1 MEINKRLSISL
12 IGSGGDGIMAT
23 ASMILRTA
31 AQMGLYGMM
40 AQSYGPQIRGG
51 ESAAHLTIGTEPVR
65 SVGLLKDLI
74 VVFRFSDV
82 LRFVKEVKP
91 GEKVI
96 LIHGQ
101 EAGELP
107 AFLKDHTG
115 VNVPVPFTE
124 ILEKE
129 QLPEIAKNVLVFG
142 MILKALNWDVTH
154 GEKCIRDV
162 FAHKSK
168 EVQDTNIRALAVG
181 YALPIPSSASIAF
194 PKTSFC
200 GERLVLSG
208 NDACADA
215 AIRAGCRFYA
225 GYPITPSSEILEVM
239 SEKLPE
245 VGGKILQAEDEIS
258 AIGMVIGASYGG
270 VRAMTA
276 TSGPGLS
283 LMTEMLGLSSMAEIP
298 VVIVDCQRGGP
309 STGLPSRVEQSDL
322 WHSIYGG
329 HGDFPRI
336 VMAAT
341 DVTDCYPTMFRAFYC
356 AETFQMPVIV
366 LSDAA
371 IAQCSEVIDPVDTTM
386 FPRGQRMV
394 AAMDTSSVPTG
405 SRPTT
410 FQRFDM
416 GNSHGC
422 QWAGVSPMAIP
433 GTTGCMHSIAGIE
446 HTEKGIPTA
455 DGNVHEIMNQKRF
468 RKLRTAA
475 LETANWFK
483 IYGPIDA
490 PTALIAWGSTAAVA
504 RDYIDTRFDTCLF
517 VPHILH
523 PFPVAGLQRF
533 LKGRGLVA
541 VVEMNY
547 QGQLYQYLRGIGAIN
562 DEVESLR
569 RSGGQPFQTE
579 EIAAIMAEGE
589 VKRRKNL

>member
-1 MEINKRLSISL
+1 MEIEKRLSISL
-12 IGSGGDGIMAT
+12 IGSGGDGVMST

-65 SVGLLKDLI
+65 SVSLLKDVI
-74 VVFRFSDV
+74 VVFRFSDA
-82 LRFVKEVKP
+82 LRFVKEIKP
-91 GEKVI
+91 DENVI

-101 EAGELP
+101 EAGEIP

-115 VNVPVPFTE
+115 VNIPVPFAE

-129 QLPEIAKNVLVFG
+129 QLPEIAKNVLAFG
-142 MILKALNWDVTH
+142 MILKALNWDIAH
-154 GEKCIRDV
+154 GEQCIREV
-162 FAHKSK
+162 FAHKS
-168 EVQDTNIRALAVG
+168 EAVQNTNIRALAVG
-181 YALPIPSSASIAF
+181 YALPIPSSLSLQF
-194 PKTSFC
+194 PETEFR

-208 NDACADA
+208 NEACADA

-245 VGGKILQAEDEIS
+245 AGGKILQAEDEIS
-258 AIGMVIGASYGG
+258 AIGMIIGASYGG

-322 WHSIYGG
+322 WHAMYGG

-336 VMAAT
+336 VLAAT
-341 DVTDCYPTMFRAFYC
+341 DVTDCYRTMFRAFYC

-371 IAQCSEVIDPVDTTM
+371 IAQCSEIIDPVDTSM
-386 FPRGQRMV
+386 LPRGQRMV
-394 AAMDTSSVPTG
+394 AAVDDTEAPTG

-410 FQRFDM
+410 FRRFDM
-416 GNSHGC
+416 GNGHGC
-422 QWAGVSPMAIP
+422 QWAGITPMAIP
-433 GTTGCMHSIAGIE
+433 GTSGCMHSIAGIE
-446 HTEKGIPTA
+446 HTEKGTPSA
-455 DGNVHEIMNQKRF
+455 DGDLHEAMNQKRF
-468 RKLRTAA
+468 RKLRAA
-475 LETANWFK
+475 AFETAEWFT
-483 IYGPIDA
+483 IHGPMDA
-490 PTALIAWGSTAAVA
+490 PNALIAWGSTAAA
-504 RDYIDTRFDTCLF
+504 AHDYIATRNDTCLF
-517 VPHILH
+517 VPHIVH

-533 LKGRGLVA
+533 LKGRRSVVL
-541 VVEMNY
+541 VEMNY
-547 QGQLYQYLRGIGAIN
+547 QGQLHQHLRGIGAIN
-562 DEVESLR
+562 DWVKSLR
-569 RSGGQPFQTE
+569 RSGGQPFQAE
-579 EIAAIMAEGE
+579 EIAAMMAEGG
-589 VKRRKNL
+589 VA